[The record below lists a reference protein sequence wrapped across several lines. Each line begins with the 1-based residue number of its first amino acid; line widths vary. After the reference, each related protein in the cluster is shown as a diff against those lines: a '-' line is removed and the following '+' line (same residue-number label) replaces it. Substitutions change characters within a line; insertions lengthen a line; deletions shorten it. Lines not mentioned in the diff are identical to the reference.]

1 MIRRWILLGL
11 LVLSLALP
19 AVAAAQGSI
28 RVVNQKVDSVF
39 RDHITFNISVDGDN
53 KITAARLFYNAA
65 GQIATARGDA
75 KFDPATHVEASFTV
89 DQTKDYSY
97 MPPGT
102 ELQYW
107 WQITDETG
115 QSLKT
120 DKQSLEYMDDRHPWQ
135 KLSNDRLTLYWYDG
149 GQSLGQALFDQANKT
164 LDKIET
170 DAGVKVKMPIKIFI
184 YGSYNDFHD
193 AIAVGSQ
200 EWTGG
205 EAFTDQGVVVI
216 GVSPK
221 DLEYGLVATPHE
233 LTHLVI
239 HQATK
244 NSFGGDMPRW
254 LDEGLAVYMSGE
266 IDAPWRGFRG
276 MVAAAAK
283 AGQLMT
289 LQTLSSPFPA
299 DPGQALLAYGE
310 SSLVVEFIIKHYGKD
325 AMAKLLDEFHQ
336 GSTYDDALKQALGV
350 DTHGLDNAWRQS
362 IGVPPLQNSA
372 AQATPPAAQATLVPA
387 APTAAVTAA
396 TPAPAAP
403 PGGAQATPAPAAP
416 TAAPAATGQS
426 PLCCLGGSLP
436 GVAVLVLFALLR
448 ARGAKIE

>member
-205 EAFTDQGVVVI
+205 QAFTDQGVVVI
-216 GVSPK
+216 GVSP
-221 DLEYGLVATPHE
+221 DNLGYGLIATPHE

-244 NSFGGDMPRW
+244 NPFGDIPTW
-254 LDEGLAVYMSGE
+254 LDEGLAVYFSGE
-266 IDAPWRGFRG
+266 LDASGMGYHDRGL
-276 MVAAAAK
+276 VAAAAK
-283 AGQLMT
+283 DGQLMT
-289 LQTLSSPFPA
+289 LQTLSSTFPA
-299 DPGQALLAYGE
+299 DPNQTTLAYAE
-310 SSLVVEFIIKHYGKD
+310 SGVVVEFIIKHYGKD
-325 AMAKLLDEFHQ
+325 AMFKLLDVFSQ

-350 DTHGLDNAWRQS
+350 DMRGLDNAWRQS
-362 IGVPPLQNSA
+362 LGAPPLPNSVA
-372 AQATPPAAQATLVPA
+372 PATPPAAIQ
-387 APTAAVTAA
+387 A

-403 PGGAQATPAPAAP
+403 ATAP

-436 GVAVLVLFALLR
+436 GVAVLVLFGLLR
-448 ARGAKIE
+448 MRGVRVE

>member
-1 MIRRWILLGL
+1 MVIRRWILFGL
-11 LVLSLALP
+11 LIMSLALP

-28 RVVNQKVDSVF
+28 RVTSQKVDAVF
-39 RDHITFNISVDGDN
+39 RDYITFNISVDGDN
-53 KITAARLFYNAA
+53 KITAARLFYNVA

-75 KFDPATHVEASFTV
+75 KFDPATHVDASFTIN
-89 DQTKDYSY
+89 QTKDY

-120 DKQSLEYMDDRHPWQ
+120 DKQTLVYMDDRHPWQ

-164 LDKIET
+164 LDQIEADT
-170 DAGVKVKMPIKIFI
+170 GVKVKMPIKIFI
-184 YGSYNDFHD
+184 YGSYSDLHD

-205 EAFTDQGVVVI
+205 QAFTDQGVVVI
-216 GVSPK
+216 GVSP
-221 DLEYGLVATPHE
+221 DNLGYGLIATPHE

-244 NSFGGDMPRW
+244 NPFGDIPTW
-254 LDEGLAVYMSGE
+254 LDEGLAVYFSGE
-266 IDAPWRGFRG
+266 LDASGMGYNDRGL
-276 MVAAAAK
+276 VAAAAK
-283 AGQLMT
+283 DGQLMT
-289 LQTLSSPFPA
+289 LQTLSSSFPA
-299 DPGQALLAYGE
+299 DPNQTTLAYAE
-310 SSLVVEFIIKHYGKD
+310 SGVVVEFIIKHYGKD
-325 AMAKLLDEFHQ
+325 AMFKLLNVFAQ

-350 DTHGLDNAWRQS
+350 DMHGLDNVWRQS
-362 IGVPPLQNSA
+362 LGAPPLPNSVG
-372 AQATPPAAQATLVPA
+372 QATPPT
-387 APTAAVTAA
+387 
-396 TPAPAAP
+396 
-403 PGGAQATPAPAAP
+403 GAQATPAPAAP
-416 TAAPAATGQS
+416 TAAAAATPASSAPTTTQS

-436 GVAVLVLFALLR
+436 GVAVLILFGLLR
-448 ARGAKIE
+448 ARGARIE